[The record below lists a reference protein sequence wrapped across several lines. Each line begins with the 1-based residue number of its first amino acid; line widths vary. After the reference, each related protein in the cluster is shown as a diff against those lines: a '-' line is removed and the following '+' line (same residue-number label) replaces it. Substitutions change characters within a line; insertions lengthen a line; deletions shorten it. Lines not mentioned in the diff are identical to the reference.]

1 LTTTWKGSSNG
12 VRDGK
17 ESQVDVPEEFDH
29 DAAQA
34 LGKLVEQVIAVP
46 SRRREFR
53 ADPITTAQNAGVKVD
68 DKTERVILTLAGL
81 SASELGLLSELNQ
94 TLIKE
99 GLYVET
105 GNPPLMV
112 F

>member
-1 LTTTWKGSSNG
+1 
-12 VRDGK
+12 
-17 ESQVDVPEEFDH
+17 VDVPAEFDH
-29 DAAQA
+29 EAAEA
-34 LGKLVEQVIAVP
+34 LGRLVEEVIAVP
-46 SRRREFR
+46 SRRRDFR
-53 ADPITTAQNAGVKVD
+53 ADPITTAQNAGVRLN
-68 DKTERVILTLAGL
+68 DKTQRLVLTLAGL
-81 SASELGLLSELNQ
+81 SASELGLLSELNR

>member
-1 LTTTWKGSSNG
+1 M
-12 VRDGK
+12 
-17 ESQVDVPEEFDH
+17 DVPEEFNQ

-34 LGKLVEQVIAVP
+34 LGQLVEQVISVP

-53 ADPITTAQNAGVKVD
+53 ADPIATAQNAGIKVD
-68 DKTERVILTLAGL
+68 ETTERVILTLAGL
-81 SASELGLLSELNQ
+81 SASELGLLSELNR

>member
-17 ESQVDVPEEFDH
+17 ESQVDVPAEFDH
-29 DAAQA
+29 EAAEA
-34 LGKLVEQVIAVP
+34 LGRLVEEVIAVP
-46 SRRREFR
+46 SRRRDFR
-53 ADPITTAQNAGVKVD
+53 ADPITTAQNAGVRLN
-68 DKTERVILTLAGL
+68 DKTQRLVLTLAGL
-81 SASELGLLSELNQ
+81 SASELGLLSELNR

>member
-17 ESQVDVPEEFDH
+17 ESQVDVPQEFDH
-29 DAAQA
+29 EAAQA
-34 LGKLVEQVIAVP
+34 LGKLVEGVISVP